1 LLLRKI
7 ITEEEYRPKK
17 NAILEK
23 KAQLFR
29 KMKKLEEEANSRF
42 EPITEFVK
50 GQTGHKSGFETE
62 SQARSATREFFRE
75 PKVAEREGFEPSVPV
90 YPVQRFSKP
99 YLTLRDNDI
108 KTH

>member
-50 GQTGHKSGFETE
+50 GLKQATNLVSRPNRKREAQHANFSE
-62 SQARSATREFFRE
+62 SPKWRRERDSNPRYQFTRYNGL
-75 PKVAEREGFEPSVPV
+75 A
-90 YPVQRFSKP
+90 
-99 YLTLRDNDI
+99 NHI
-108 KTH
+108 